1 MGLARGHAS
10 SRRIV
15 GLRGSCTKNPRT
27 EPGSHLLKPHAF
39 LTRVLLRHNQSFLEQ
54 GAGWLC
60 RKMQAEG
67 ERQLPRVQ
75 GGLGSSEGQ
84 DRAGQPR
91 SGLQSGADL
100 FGNNRNDGANFD
112 LILK

>member
-39 LTRVLLRHNQSFLEQ
+39 LTRVLLCHNQSFLEQ

-60 RKMQAEG
+60 RKCK
-67 ERQLPRVQ
+67 PR
-75 GGLGSSEGQ
+75 GSVNF
-84 DRAGQPR
+84 RA
-91 SGLQSGADL
+91 SKA
-100 FGNNRNDGANFD
+100 AWEA
-112 LILK
+112 LKAKTVPDNLAAAYKAAPICLEIIGTMARTSI